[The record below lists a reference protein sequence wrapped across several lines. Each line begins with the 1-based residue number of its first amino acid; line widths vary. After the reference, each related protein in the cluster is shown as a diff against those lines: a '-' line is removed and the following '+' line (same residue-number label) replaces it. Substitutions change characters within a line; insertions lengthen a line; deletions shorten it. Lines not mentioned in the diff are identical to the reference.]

1 MRWLGMVM
9 ATVGLFAVIADLV
22 LGTAWLVPYVVWGG
36 VGAVGVII
44 VVNNPPKPRQ
54 DSWDGNGR

>member
-1 MRWLGMVM
+1 MVM